1 MTKYDLVPCE
11 LSAPQCLDDLL
22 PRLTFGPGAVAEG
35 SKSNT
40 LSFCERFRLRIDAIF
55 HLFCCKGCA
64 NEDLTIH
71 NPTHRKLENNS

>member
-22 PRLTFGPGAVAEG
+22 PRLTFGPGAVAER

-40 LSFCERFRLRIDAIF
+40 LSGAMAKNRCHFPSFFVAKDVQMKI
-55 HLFCCKGCA
+55 
-64 NEDLTIH
+64 
-71 NPTHRKLENNS
+71 